1 VKEDVVKKD
10 PHEHG
15 LRKALNFG
23 HTIGHAFES
32 FALVNNRPILHGYAV
47 AFGMICELYL
57 SAIKTGFPQDKLR
70 QTVSF
75 IKENYGSFVFTCDDY
90 DALIELMTHDKKNVA
105 GKINFTLLGGIGD
118 IRIDQVVKKELI
130 KESLDFFRE
139 G

>member
-1 VKEDVVKKD
+1 
-10 PHEHG
+10 
-15 LRKALNFG
+15 
-23 HTIGHAFES
+23 
-32 FALVNNRPILHGYAV
+32 LVNNRPILHGYAV